1 MAKGYKTGGREAGT
15 LNKTTQ
21 DLRSRINDFLN
32 NHWDNIED
40 EFMKLDSKDKLMF
53 YEKLISYSLPKMRT
67 LDISGEIL
75 SQEEKPQINLTD
87 EQLKVV
93 LNEFKPKK

>member
-1 MAKGYKTGGREAGT
+1 MANGIKTGGRTIGT
-15 LNKTTQ
+15 PNKITQ

-32 NHWDNIED
+32 NHWDNVED

-53 YEKLISYSLPKMRT
+53 YEKLISYSMPKLRT

-75 SQEEKPQINLTD
+75 SQEEKTQINLTD
-87 EQLKVV
+87 EQLKDV